1 MALKDAVLENLGKL
15 MQSEQAMKVLQNEAV
30 MKAVM
35 KAFSVSNE
43 ARTLIDGQ
51 ISQVIKSFNLVTRDE
66 VKGLQRAV
74 ERLERELGDLQ
85 ARVDEAAAKAADAE
99 DKAKTAAKAAD
110 QARLFS
116 AASNYAKPGASAAKA
131 DEKPAPA
138 KPAAAKPA
146 ADKAKRP
153 ARAAGRRPKT
163 KPTAAE

>member
-1 MALKDAVLENLGKL
+1 MALKDTVLENLGKL

-51 ISQVIKSFNLVTRDE
+51 ISQMIKTFNLVTRDE

-85 ARVDEAAAKAADAE
+85 SRVDEAAARAADAE
-99 DKAKTAAKAAD
+99 DKAKSAAKAAD

-116 AASNYAKPGASAAKA
+116 AASNYAKPSGG
-131 DEKPAPA
+131 DEKP
-138 KPAAAKPA
+138 AAKPA

-153 ARAAGRRPKT
+153 VKAAGSRPKSKAT
-163 KPTAAE
+163 PAE